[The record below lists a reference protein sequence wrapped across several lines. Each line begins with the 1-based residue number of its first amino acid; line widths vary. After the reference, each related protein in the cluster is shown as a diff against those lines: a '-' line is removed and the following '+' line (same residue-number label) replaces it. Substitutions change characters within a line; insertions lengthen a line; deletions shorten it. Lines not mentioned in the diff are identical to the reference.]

1 METEGHI
8 QFFLSPED
16 TLIGG
21 SNIMVESFALGSQSD
36 AAAGPDEKPAAKF
49 AFQILHAS
57 CDRGLAG
64 EQDRGGAGKVFVLG
78 DIIKNAVIIETGGQK
93 NASFPKKWTKD

>member
-1 METEGHI
+1 
-8 QFFLSPED
+8 
-16 TLIGG
+16 
-21 SNIMVESFALGSQSD
+21 MVESFALGSQSD

-93 NASFPKKWTKD
+93 NASFLKKWTKD